1 VNVTFG
7 DVVAISSDGAYFAG
21 DVLTF
26 RVRFDKSVVA
36 TDGVK
41 LALDTG
47 YASKCLF
54 CCRCRCRLYCFLL
67 YQRGVG
73 GGVIELKPYKLN
85 IKPNPFLF
93 LFLCATKALGMRCWR
108 VGQEAK
114 H

>member
-1 VNVTFG
+1 LASSLVIDTSRPAVNATFG

-47 YASKCLF
+47 YASKCLYVVVCIVF
-54 CCRCRCRLYCFLL
+54 CYVKEVG
-67 YQRGVG
+67 RGEK
-73 GGVIELKPYKLN
+73 ELSLN
-85 IKPNPFLF
+85 
-93 LFLCATKALGMRCWR
+93 
-108 VGQEAK
+108 
-114 H
+114 